1 MIKRAL
7 MSVSDKEGLV
17 DFAKALTALNVEII
31 STGGTA
37 TVLEKAGVPVRKISD
52 VTEFPEMMDG
62 RVKTLHPRIHG
73 GLLALRDNPDHMAA
87 AAAHGIEMI
96 DLVAVNLYPFEAT
109 IKKDNVKLDDAIEN
123 IDIGGPS
130 MIRSAAKN
138 YRHVVV
144 IVDPLDYSAVA
155 HELRTTGTVSEDTRY
170 RLMVKAFQHTGY
182 YDSVIGRF
190 FSQRADTASPA
201 DRWSLPLAKSQS
213 LRYGE
218 NPHQS
223 AGFYT
228 SVRRPFYHQL
238 HGKEL
243 SYNNLLDLDA
253 CVRVVS
259 DFDKPC
265 CVIVKHTNPCGAA
278 IHDNLYDAYV
288 NARTTDPVSAFGG
301 VIGFNRPLTARTAHD
316 IQEVFVEAIIAP
328 SFDADA
334 LAILQQKKN
343 IRLIAYDFD
352 AARRESHALP
362 EIKKA
367 LDGYLVQ
374 DSDEGRFDPDSPDRW
389 KIVSKRRPNENER
402 QAMLFG
408 WTIVKHVKSNAIVYA
423 AADRTLGIGAGQ
435 MSRVDASELAV
446 AKAAKS
452 GLSLKD
458 SAVAS
463 DAFFPFRDGVDAAA
477 AAGAT
482 CVIQPGGSVKDA
494 EVIAAADE
502 HGMAMIF
509 TSLRHFRH

>member
-1 MIKRAL
+1 MIMRAL
-7 MSVSDKEGLV
+7 ISVSDKEGLV
-17 DFAKALTALNVEII
+17 DFAKALTALNIEII

-37 TVLEKAGVPVRKISD
+37 TTLENAGVRVKKISD

-73 GLLALRDNPDHMAA
+73 GLLALRDHPDHMAA
-87 AAAHGIEMI
+87 AAAHGIDMI

-109 IKKDNVKLDDAIEN
+109 IKKDHVKLEEAIEN

-144 IVDPLDYSAVA
+144 IVDPSDYTPVA
-155 HELRTTGTVSEDTRY
+155 DELRTTGNVSEDTRY
-170 RLMVKAFQHTGY
+170 RLMIKAFQHTGY
-182 YDSVIGRF
+182 YDSVIARF
-190 FSQRADTASPA
+190 FSQRLDSAP
-201 DRWSLPLAKSQS
+201 DRWSLPLVKAQS

-218 NPHQS
+218 NPHQT

-228 SVRRPFYHQL
+228 SVRRTFYRQL

-243 SYNNLLDLDA
+243 SYNNFLDLDA

-278 IHDNLYDAYV
+278 IHDNPYDAYV
-288 NARTTDPVSAFGG
+288 NARATDPVSAFGG
-301 VIGFNRPLTARTAHD
+301 VIGFNRPLTGKTAHD
-316 IQEVFVEAIIAP
+316 IRDVFVEAIIAP
-328 SFDADA
+328 SFDPDA
-334 LAILQQKKN
+334 LATLQQKKN

-352 AARRESHALP
+352 AARRESHILP

-374 DSDEGRFDPDSPDRW
+374 DSDELRSDAGAPDNW
-389 KIVSKRRPNENER
+389 KVVSKRQPTEDER
-402 QAMLFG
+402 RAMIFG
-408 WTIVKHVKSNAIVYA
+408 WRIVKHVKSNAIVYA

-435 MSRVDASELAV
+435 MSRVDSSELAA

-452 GLSLKD
+452 GLSLKG

-463 DAFFPFRDGVDAAA
+463 DAFFPFRDGIDAAA

-494 EVIAAADE
+494 DVIAAADA

-509 TSLRHFRH
+509 TSVRHFRH